1 MSNMTIFAWMNDWQ
15 MSAHLAKLS
24 TTYSYELI
32 FCESLIDLPVANSQI
47 LMIVDMG
54 NVQKED
60 LEQIHLISNDSS
72 IFIIGYAQL
81 INGEQMKYFK
91 ECGCDM
97 VLRRNKLLKNLESI
111 LKKINNAD

>member
-1 MSNMTIFAWMNDWQ
+1 MSNLTIFAWMNDWQ
-15 MSAHLAKLS
+15 MSARLARLS
-24 TTYSYELI
+24 TAYAYELF
-32 FCESLIDLPVANSQI
+32 FCESLIDLPLANSKI

-54 NVQKED
+54 NGQKED
-60 LEQIHLISNDSS
+60 FEQIQLFGNDNS

-111 LKKINNAD
+111 LKKINNAH

>member
-1 MSNMTIFAWMNDWQ
+1 MTIFAWMNDWQ
-15 MSAHLAKLS
+15 MSARLAKLS

-47 LMIVDMG
+47 LMIVDLG
-54 NVQKED
+54 NGQKED
-60 LEQIHLISNDSS
+60 LEQIQLIGNDSS

-111 LKKINNAD
+111 L